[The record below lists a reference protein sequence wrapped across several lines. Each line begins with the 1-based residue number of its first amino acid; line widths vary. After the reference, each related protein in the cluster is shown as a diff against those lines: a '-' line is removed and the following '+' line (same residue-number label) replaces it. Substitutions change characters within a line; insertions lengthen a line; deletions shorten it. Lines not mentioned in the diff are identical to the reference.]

1 MTIETIITI
10 VATFL
15 ATAGLIWIFFPAL
28 TAGSQDRALEWDE
41 IKLSENNT
49 DTPTA
54 LLSLVVPA
62 YNEEVRIPIMI
73 QAAHDYLQ
81 STAGSKLLQRL
92 ATCAKVKVADGPK
105 DDTNNN
111 NNNNNKSNRQVE
123 WVFINDG
130 SWDGTC
136 RVVRLAHEQL
146 EASSHKKEQPQHTW
160 KLLSLKENSGKG
172 AAVKTGMLQ
181 ASGHYRLMV
190 DADGATEF
198 GTGLEHLVTRLE
210 KSLEEHPTSPVAVFG
225 SRAHLQSAAK
235 RSFVRTLLMHAFHF
249 FVSIL
254 VSTDIQDTQCGF
266 KLFTQ
271 DAAESSFN
279 KLHLRRWAFD
289 TELLVRLRL
298 QHILVEEVGVPWQEI
313 DGSKLATSKFALAC
327 ASLSMLRDMICVRA
341 CYSLGIWSVQR

>member
-1 MTIETIITI
+1 MTIETIIAI

-15 ATAGLIWIFFPAL
+15 ATAGLTWIFFPAL
-28 TAGSQDRALEWDE
+28 TAGSHALLEWDE
-41 IKLSENNT
+41 TKLSENT
-49 DTPTA
+49 DTPKA

-62 YNEEVRIPIMI
+62 YNEEDRIPIMI
-73 QAAHDYLQ
+73 RAAHDYLQ

-92 ATCAKVKVADGPK
+92 AKCAKLAGQN
-105 DDTNNN
+105 DTNANH
-111 NNNNNKSNRQVE
+111 QVE
-123 WVFINDG
+123 WVFVNDG

-160 KLLSLKENSGKG
+160 KLLSLKANSGKG
-172 AAVKTGMLQ
+172 AAVKTGMLK

-198 GTGLEHLVTRLE
+198 GMGLENLVTQLEQSLE
-210 KSLEEHPTSPVAVFG
+210 KHPTSPVAIFG
-225 SRAHLQSAAK
+225 SRAHLQGAAK
-235 RSFVRTLLMHAFHF
+235 RSFVRTLLMHGFHF

-254 VSTDIQDTQCGF
+254 VSTQIKDTQCGF

-271 DAAESSFN
+271 EAAESCFN
-279 KLHLRRWAFD
+279 KLHLRGWAFD

-298 QHILVEEVGVPWQEI
+298 QHILVEEVEVPWQEI
-313 DGSKLATSKFALAC
+313 DGSKLATSKFALAWV
-327 ASLSMLRDMICVRA
+327 SLSMLRDMICVRA
-341 CYSLGIWSVQR
+341 CYSLGIWSVKR

>member
-15 ATAGLIWIFFPAL
+15 ATAGLTWIFYPAL
-28 TAGSQDRALEWDE
+28 TAGSHAIECDE
-41 IKLSENNT
+41 IKLSD
-49 DTPTA
+49 DTEDVPKA

-62 YNEEVRIPIMI
+62 YNEEDRIPTMI

-81 STAGSKLLQRL
+81 SPAGSKLLQRL
-92 ATCAKVKVADGPK
+92 AKCAKLAGQKE
-105 DDTNNN
+105 DTHANH
-111 NNNNNKSNRQVE
+111 QVE
-123 WVFINDG
+123 WVVVSDG

-136 RVVRLAHEQL
+136 RVVRLAHEKLQ
-146 EASSHKKEQPQHTW
+146 ASSLKKEQPQHTW

-172 AAVKTGMLQ
+172 AAVKTGMLL

-198 GTGLEHLVTRLE
+198 GTGLENVVTQLEQSLE
-210 KSLEEHPTSPVAVFG
+210 KHPTSPVAIFG
-225 SRAHLQSAAK
+225 SRAHLQDAAK
-235 RSFVRTLLMHAFHF
+235 RSFVRTLLMHSFHF

-254 VSTDIQDTQCGF
+254 VSTQIKDTQCGF

-271 DAAESSFN
+271 EAAESCFS
-279 KLHLRRWAFD
+279 KLHLRGWAFD
-289 TELLVRLRL
+289 TEVLVRLRL

-313 DGSKLATSKFALAC
+313 DGSKLATSKLALAWV
-327 ASLSMLRDMICVRA
+327 SLSMLRDMICVRA
-341 CYSLGIWSVQR
+341 CYSLGIWGVQR

>member
-1 MTIETIITI
+1 MTIETVITI

-15 ATAGLIWIFFPAL
+15 VTAGLTWIFFPAL
-28 TAGSQDRALEWDE
+28 TAGSHSLEWDE
-41 IKLSENNT
+41 IKLSENT

-62 YNEEVRIPIMI
+62 YNEEDRIPIMI

-92 ATCAKVKVADGPK
+92 AKCAKLAGPK
-105 DDTNNN
+105 DSDNANH
-111 NNNNNKSNRQVE
+111 QVE
-123 WVFINDG
+123 WVIISDG
-130 SWDGTC
+130 SYDGTC

-146 EASSHKKEQPQHTW
+146 EASSHKKELPQHTW
-160 KLLSLKENSGKG
+160 KLLSLKANSGKG

-198 GTGLEHLVTRLE
+198 GTGLENLVTRLE
-210 KSLEEHPTSPVAVFG
+210 QSLEKHPTSPVAIFG

-235 RSFVRTLLMHAFHF
+235 RSLVRTLLMHAFHL

-254 VSTDIQDTQCGF
+254 VSTQIQDTQCGF

-271 DAAESSFN
+271 GAAKSCFN

-313 DGSKLATSKFALAC
+313 DGSKLATSKFALAWV
-327 ASLSMLRDMICVRA
+327 SLSMLRDMICVRA

>member
-1 MTIETIITI
+1 MTIETIIAI
-10 VATFL
+10 GATFL
-15 ATAGLIWIFFPAL
+15 ATAGLTWIFFPAL
-28 TAGSQDRALEWDE
+28 TAGSHALEWDE
-41 IKLSENNT
+41 TKLSENT

-62 YNEEVRIPIMI
+62 YNEEDRIPTMI

-81 STAGSKLLQRL
+81 SPAGSKLSQRL
-92 ATCAKVKVADGPK
+92 AKCSKLAGKK
-105 DDTNNN
+105 DTNNAN
-111 NNNNNKSNRQVE
+111 ANHQVE
-123 WVFINDG
+123 WVFVNDG

-136 RVVRLAHEQL
+136 RVIRLAHEQCKAL
-146 EASSHKKEQPQHTW
+146 CHKKEQPPHIW
-160 KLLSLKENSGKG
+160 RLLSLKANSGKG

-210 KSLEEHPTSPVAVFG
+210 QSLEQHPTSPVAIFG

-235 RSFVRTLLMHAFHF
+235 RSLVRTLLMHAFHF

-254 VSTDIQDTQCGF
+254 VSTQIQDTQCGF

-271 DAAESSFN
+271 EAAESCFN

-298 QHILVEEVGVPWQEI
+298 QHISVEEVGVPWQEI
-313 DGSKLATSKFALAC
+313 DGSKLATSKFALAWV
-327 ASLSMLRDMICVRA
+327 SLSMLRDMICVRA